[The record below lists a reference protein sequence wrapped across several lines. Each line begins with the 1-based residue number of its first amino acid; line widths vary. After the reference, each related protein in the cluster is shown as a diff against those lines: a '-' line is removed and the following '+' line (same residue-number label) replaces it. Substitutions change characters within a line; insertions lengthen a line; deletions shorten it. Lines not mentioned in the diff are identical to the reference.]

1 MVRGDFSRVWRLFRA
16 FLLILLGAGT
26 GEFLTGVE
34 AGRPRDEADEKAA
47 ELAIRAVLTAQSQAW
62 NRGDIPGFMQGYVR
76 DETLRFASGGSVQRG
91 WQQTLERYQKR
102 YDSPAKMGRLSF
114 EDLEIQVLSGE
125 WAEVFGRY
133 VLKRD
138 PSVGDATGLFTLLM
152 AREGHDWRVLH
163 DHTSAAEQK

>member
-1 MVRGDFSRVWRLFRA
+1 MVRGDFSRVWRLVRA

-76 DETLRFASGGSVQRG
+76 D
-91 WQQTLERYQKR
+91 
-102 YDSPAKMGRLSF
+102 
-114 EDLEIQVLSGE
+114 
-125 WAEVFGRY
+125 
-133 VLKRD
+133 
-138 PSVGDATGLFTLLM
+138 
-152 AREGHDWRVLH
+152 
-163 DHTSAAEQK
+163 

>member
-1 MVRGDFSRVWRLFRA
+1 ML
-16 FLLILLGAGT
+16 LLGAGT
-26 GEFLTGVE
+26 GEFLTGVH

-102 YDSPAKMGRLSF
+102 
-114 EDLEIQVLSGE
+114 
-125 WAEVFGRY
+125 
-133 VLKRD
+133 
-138 PSVGDATGLFTLLM
+138 
-152 AREGHDWRVLH
+152 
-163 DHTSAAEQK
+163 